1 MKIEYKVRPVT
12 RYIVTR
18 YYSEKLIESPTLSQS
33 RGRCDTKGEFDN
45 YDTAYAVAYA
55 LAKAELERLG
65 LSPFDETV
73 IFPES
78 LTPDEI
84 K

>member
-18 YYSEKLIESPTLSQS
+18 YHSEVIENSQTIS
-33 RGRCDTKGEFDN
+33 RAHGGCDTKGEFDN

-55 LAKAELERLG
+55 LAKAEQEALG

-73 IFPES
+73 MFPES
-78 LTPDEI
+78 LTPDEV